1 VQAET
6 NLALFKVLDRGRAA
20 VRVPVKVGS
29 CSVSTVEVL
38 EGLQAGDKVIL
49 SDMSQWESWERVR
62 LD

>member
-6 NLALFKVLDRGRAA
+6 NLAVFKVLDGGRAA

-29 CSVSTVEVL
+29 SSVSTIEVL

-49 SDMSQWESWERVR
+49 SDMSQWENWERVR